1 MGVDGCLFAPVIET
15 GVGIGESCDV
25 SQSWVGYSRDGGGCQ
40 GPVTLYVSISRY
52 GNRGHNQPCL
62 LVGSGR
68 CFLTSQNHG
77 FAVETDSLPASWLPL
92 FTNANDRSNEGIV
105 HDSLPFFR

>member
-1 MGVDGCLFAPVIET
+1 MGRELVFISIET
-15 GVGIGESCDV
+15 GEGAGENPRFNKSLVHWRRGWVKGACD
-25 SQSWVGYSRDGGGCQ
+25 SAA
-40 GPVTLYVSISRY
+40 SISRY

-77 FAVETDSLPASWLPL
+77 FAVETDSLPAGWFPL
-92 FTNANDRSNEGIV
+92 FTNANDHSNEGIV

>member
-1 MGVDGCLFAPVIET
+1 MTQCA
-15 GVGIGESCDV
+15 
-25 SQSWVGYSRDGGGCQ
+25 
-40 GPVTLYVSISRY
+40 SISRY

-77 FAVETDSLPASWLPL
+77 FAVETDSLPAGWLPL